1 VNRLVPHKVK
11 KTPKT
16 IFKYEGFTVQS
27 LLNLKKN
34 SVYFGS
40 PQNFNDPYD
49 CAIKASIAEPT
60 PEEIERVKKYFMSKP
75 DIPAHVK
82 TDLKITSPQELKR
95 LMLKAATKALRD
107 DRENFLSNSG
117 VTCFS
122 EVKDD
127 LLMWSHY
134 GGQYKGFCL
143 EFHTEYEPFNK
154 LRYVKYVLDMPTL
167 RIDTVIDN
175 KEQIFDLYHTKSKA
189 WEYEQEWRGFHEK
202 AGTLFF
208 YKPEALKAVYF
219 GPDIERQALEIVC
232 LILAGQNPDVELW
245 EGKRSETEFKTQ
257 FSFFTYTSH
266 IKAKQK
272 GLL

>member
-1 VNRLVPHKVK
+1 MR

-49 CAIKASIAEPT
+49 CAIKASVAEPT
-60 PEEIERVKKYFMSKP
+60 PDELQRVLEYYCSDPDKP
-75 DIPAHVK
+75 THLK
-82 TDLKITSPQELKR
+82 TNFKAMPLHELKAQ
-95 LMLKAATKALRD
+95 MLNGATKALDDARD
-107 DRENFLSNSG
+107 NFLRTNG

-122 EVKDD
+122 ERNDN

-143 EFHTEYEPFNK
+143 EFCTDHEPFNK
-154 LRYVKYVLDMPTL
+154 LRQVQYVRDMPTI
-167 RIDTVIDN
+167 RIDTIIVDKN
-175 KEQIFDLYHTKSKA
+175 FNLFLDLFCKKSEA
-189 WEYEQEWRGFHEK
+189 WIYEQEWRGFHEK
-202 AGTLFF
+202 AGTLFS

-245 EGKRSETEFKTQ
+245 KGKRSDTEFKTA
-257 FSFFTYTSH
+257 FSLFTYTSH
-266 IKAKQK
+266 IEAKGK
-272 GLL
+272 GLA